1 MVTIGIFYT
10 DTRNP
15 GGPQRLGTVMHLQVY
30 RPPVVMIHGLWSDAS
45 AFAGMEQE
53 LTASQYEA
61 FQLYRLDYRGTNDS
75 SFMVNYARVADGID
89 AVIQQGADADLA
101 AGKVDLVTHSMG
113 GVLSRLYIQNPGYE
127 HEVHRIVTCNTPH
140 AGSQMANLLLD
151 RSFDP
156 QGLICR
162 LLSQGMSSATVPN
175 RGCYNGAVD
184 DMRVSSFATTNFLNL
199 GTHPTEVGVHAVA
212 TVYDPSLLLNVV
224 PAVASGAGTVP
235 FLIAHL
241 ARACGLSLFD
251 SIFNSDD
258 SDLIVSATSQAGG
271 LGGSLTSLYSPQ
283 WHMEAAANPDVI
295 GRVKELLNEPA
306 NSTSFTSSGYSPG
319 QLPYTTPTSVCP
331 VLRRARTLGST
342 RGITDTG
349 LTITS
354 PVSGTTLA
362 SGESFTVEA
371 AGGTDIATIV
381 LVMSQPEGQM
391 LLVEQPGPAASFEVQ
406 VPDTA
411 IGQQNLVVAGLDASG
426 SLVAVSDTVTV
437 EVTVPATLDSITVY
451 PPVVYLRPCGAPAT
465 LEITGHYDDGVA
477 RDLSAQPGLSL
488 TFATGSAAQSGASG
502 VVLSEARDDTLVVTF
517 AGVDSTPVPLRA
529 LVSDDDPDTCGG
541 GSTTTTTSSPPATST
556 TTAGPSST
564 TTTTSTT
571 TPTTTTTPETSTTT
585 TTAPEAST
593 TTTVDTSTTTTTTLT
608 PSCQTDTDC
617 DDGDACTGDTCTL
630 AGCEHI
636 APTGLAG
643 AECVLSAAL
652 AEPLCPAG
660 TIGPKLEEFATR
672 KLQRA
677 LGLIREATVTTKPK
691 RHDRLLDKAAKALGT
706 IMQHKPGPTTDDCLH
721 TLAGLVDDVA
731 EALSPPPADP
741 THTIGG
747 TVTGLEGT
755 GLVLHEAGNIDITS
769 GNGAF
774 TFPVAVPSGFGYA
787 VTVAVQPT
795 GPAQI
800 CTITN
805 GSGTVGDSDVT
816 DVAVHCVTQAS
827 GTTLDLGF
835 GDGGEVRT
843 EALTDAEAVILQ
855 PDGKIVAA
863 GHGAGNFAL
872 ARYASDGSLDPT
884 FGTAGTVTTGFGIG
898 GPDEGFDAAI
908 QADGKIVVVGRVYG
922 TASYDFGVARY
933 NTDGSLDAGFG
944 TGGTVTTDF
953 GGGADYAQGVTIQ
966 PDGKI
971 VVAGHA
977 RLGIDNDFAVARYNT
992 DGSPD
997 TTFGSGGIVTTNIA
1011 GVTDLG
1017 QAVALQSDGRI
1028 VVAGQVDPVGGFYY
1042 HFALARYTTN
1052 GSLDTTFGNF
1062 GTVVGDEGSAYAV
1075 AVQPDDQIVV
1085 AGDALGTA
1093 LNYDFALAR
1102 YDANGGPDSAFGS
1115 GGRTTTDF
1123 GVGDDF
1129 GAGLAVQ
1136 PDGRIVVVGRST
1148 STTIYDLAVARYQS
1162 DGSLDTSFGSG
1173 GTLTTD
1179 LNGSGD
1185 SGQDV
1190 ALQPDGKLVI
1200 AGYAARGFTTD
1211 FALVRIDP

>member
-1 MVTIGIFYT
+1 MHALPTRWTAALAAALLVVSFRSLAGAATLESITVSPAVVHLRPCETTTLVITGHYDDGTERDLSTEASLTFAFATGNAAQNGPGSVVMTGLLDDELTIGSSGVESAPVPILIVNPQDLSLCVIIGTTTTTTTSSPPTTTSSSTTTLPPSTTTTTTTVTTLAPSSTTTSTLPPLPEADDAACGFCVHDRVQHRFRIQNHPIFHREQLLQDRCAATEFPLPVLRVAADGTQSSVFDVQRVVEGSCQTTLTDPTPLFLDDQFQPIQNPDPDFYGTAVAIDRRPDYVRFNYTHPTTLPDEGDKYRVVTIGIFYT

-331 VLRRARTLGST
+331 LLRRARTLGST
-342 RGITDTG
+342 RGIADTG

-437 EVTVPATLDSITVY
+437 
-451 PPVVYLRPCGAPAT
+451 G
-465 LEITGHYDDGVA
+465 
-477 RDLSAQPGLSL
+477 
-488 TFATGSAAQSGASG
+488 
-502 VVLSEARDDTLVVTF
+502 
-517 AGVDSTPVPLRA
+517 
-529 LVSDDDPDTCGG
+529 
-541 GSTTTTTSSPPATST
+541 
-556 TTAGPSST
+556 
-564 TTTTSTT
+564 
-571 TPTTTTTPETSTTT
+571 
-585 TTAPEAST
+585 
-593 TTTVDTSTTTTTTLT
+593 
-608 PSCQTDTDC
+608 
-617 DDGDACTGDTCTL
+617 
-630 AGCEHI
+630 
-636 APTGLAG
+636 
-643 AECVLSAAL
+643 
-652 AEPLCPAG
+652 
-660 TIGPKLEEFATR
+660 
-672 KLQRA
+672 
-677 LGLIREATVTTKPK
+677 
-691 RHDRLLDKAAKALGT
+691 
-706 IMQHKPGPTTDDCLH
+706 
-721 TLAGLVDDVA
+721 
-731 EALSPPPADP
+731 
-741 THTIGG
+741 
-747 TVTGLEGT
+747 
-755 GLVLHEAGNIDITS
+755 
-769 GNGAF
+769 
-774 TFPVAVPSGFGYA
+774 
-787 VTVAVQPT
+787 
-795 GPAQI
+795 
-800 CTITN
+800 
-805 GSGTVGDSDVT
+805 
-816 DVAVHCVTQAS
+816 
-827 GTTLDLGF
+827 
-835 GDGGEVRT
+835 
-843 EALTDAEAVILQ
+843 
-855 PDGKIVAA
+855 
-863 GHGAGNFAL
+863 
-872 ARYASDGSLDPT
+872 
-884 FGTAGTVTTGFGIG
+884 
-898 GPDEGFDAAI
+898 
-908 QADGKIVVVGRVYG
+908 
-922 TASYDFGVARY
+922 
-933 NTDGSLDAGFG
+933 
-944 TGGTVTTDF
+944 
-953 GGGADYAQGVTIQ
+953 
-966 PDGKI
+966 
-971 VVAGHA
+971 
-977 RLGIDNDFAVARYNT
+977 
-992 DGSPD
+992 
-997 TTFGSGGIVTTNIA
+997 
-1011 GVTDLG
+1011 
-1017 QAVALQSDGRI
+1017 
-1028 VVAGQVDPVGGFYY
+1028 
-1042 HFALARYTTN
+1042 
-1052 GSLDTTFGNF
+1052 
-1062 GTVVGDEGSAYAV
+1062 
-1075 AVQPDDQIVV
+1075 
-1085 AGDALGTA
+1085 
-1093 LNYDFALAR
+1093 
-1102 YDANGGPDSAFGS
+1102 
-1115 GGRTTTDF
+1115 
-1123 GVGDDF
+1123 
-1129 GAGLAVQ
+1129 
-1136 PDGRIVVVGRST
+1136 
-1148 STTIYDLAVARYQS
+1148 
-1162 DGSLDTSFGSG
+1162 
-1173 GTLTTD
+1173 
-1179 LNGSGD
+1179 
-1185 SGQDV
+1185 
-1190 ALQPDGKLVI
+1190 
-1200 AGYAARGFTTD
+1200 
-1211 FALVRIDP
+1211 